1 MSLSDTTVPPLSRRS
16 YQGKH
21 DHVIH
26 LDALA
31 LDGLVVFGSAWY
43 IEHMT
48 THRVPDRIPQ
58 QVAAL
63 VEERLSAT
71 EERYAAQGRSLT
83 DLGTPEDLA
92 DQMVALIPPPSA
104 WDRVVG
110 PFYSTSGVAV
120 LLGGVSRQAVADR
133 RRRSTIFALQTT
145 EGDWV
150 YPAFQFD
157 SHLSIY
163 HALGSIQQRLP
174 ETVIDGWTLA
184 GWLTAPQ
191 AGLEGSSVVEWV
203 HDGGDADTVE
213 ALIAEL
219 VDRSR

>member
-1 MSLSDTTVPPLSRRS
+1 
-16 YQGKH
+16 
-21 DHVIH
+21 VIH

-31 LDGLVVFGSAWY
+31 LDALVTTRPSWY

-48 THRVPDRIPQ
+48 THRIPDRIPQ

-71 EERYAAQGRSLT
+71 QERYAAEGRSLT
-83 DLGTPEDLA
+83 DLGTAEDLA

-104 WDRVVG
+104 WDQAVG
-110 PFYSTSGVAV
+110 PFYSTSGIAT

-150 YPAFQFD
+150 YPTFQFD

-163 HALGSIQQRLP
+163 PALGSIRQRLP
-174 ETVIDGWTLA
+174 ETSIDGWTLA
-184 GWLTAPQ
+184 GWLTTPHD
-191 AGLEGSSVVEWV
+191 GLEGSSIVEWI
-203 HDGGDADTVE
+203 HQGGDADTVE
-213 ALIAEL
+213 ALVAEL
-219 VDRSR
+219 ADRSR